1 MRIQEVKEISPW
13 EIIEG
18 IRNSGPLQLSWFG
31 AMRMKRKP
39 LKYVEQ
45 RRLVRFHS
53 HHKEMETMTSS
64 PHFVCLPVMS
74 SDQPS
79 EPLPPITSESTTV
92 QPVVPVGCVPPDI
105 KPTITSSTTVMSSQ
119 PSGMQSSSTAT
130 SRTKILDTI
139 RAMNKRQLNPN
150 VPIRPPGPLPPPL
163 RTGLITSINAGMIPS
178 QLTPRSMPTSVVPH
192 PNMGQMSM
200 QPPRP
205 INQAAPP
212 YRPSW
217 YDLFLQDLT
226 PENRNYINSLP
237 IEQKRI
243 HLLNLRRDFERRRIL
258 QQQQQQQQQQM
269 RMQGVGFPPHMSH
282 PGGPMHVTPPVQM
295 TQVMQ
300 QQQQHRLMATARYPL
315 PAQMPPPAHHPSQ
328 PYMVP
333 SHHPQAMFRQPG
345 VMYGQGMPPRQQ
357 HMPYPH

>member
-1 MRIQEVKEISPW
+1 
-13 EIIEG
+13 
-18 IRNSGPLQLSWFG
+18 
-31 AMRMKRKP
+31 MRMKRKP

-74 SDQPS
+74 NDQPS
-79 EPLPPITSESTTV
+79 EPLPPITTESTTV
-92 QPVVPVGCVPPDI
+92 QPVVPVGSVPPDI
-105 KPTITSSTTVMSSQ
+105 KPTITPSTTVTSAQ
-119 PSGMQSSSTAT
+119 PPGMQSSNAAT

-139 RAMNKRQLNPN
+139 RAMNNKRQQLNPN
-150 VPIRPPGPLPPPL
+150 VPIRPPGPLPHPL
-163 RTGLITSINAGMIPS
+163 RTGLTSINPGMIPS
-178 QLTPRSMPTSVVPH
+178 QQTPRSMPTSVVPH
-192 PNMGQMSM
+192 PNIGPMAM

-205 INQAAPP
+205 VTQAAPP
-212 YRPSW
+212 YRATW
-217 YDLFLQDLT
+217 YDLILQDLT
-226 PENRNYINSLP
+226 PENRNYISTLP
-237 IEQKRI
+237 IEQRKL
-243 HLLNLRRDFERRRIL
+243 HLINLRRDMERRRML
-258 QQQQQQQQQQM
+258 QQQQQM

-300 QQQQHRLMATARYPL
+300 QQQQQQQQHRLMAAARYPP
-315 PAQMPPPAHHPSQ
+315 PAQMPPPAHHPQ

-333 SHHPQAMFRQPG
+333 GHHPQAMFRQPG
-345 VMYGQGMPPRQQ
+345 VMYGQGIPPRQQ

>member
-1 MRIQEVKEISPW
+1 
-13 EIIEG
+13 
-18 IRNSGPLQLSWFG
+18 
-31 AMRMKRKP
+31 MKRKP

-79 EPLPPITSESTTV
+79 EPLPPITNESTTV

-119 PSGMQSSSTAT
+119 PSGMQPSSTAT

-139 RAMNKRQLNPN
+139 RAMNNKRQQLNPN

-192 PNMGQMSM
+192 PNMGQISM

-205 INQAAPP
+205 VNQAAPP
-212 YRPSW
+212 YRPNW

-226 PENRNYINSLP
+226 PENKNYINSLP
-237 IEQKRI
+237 IEQKRLHI
-243 HLLNLRRDFERRRIL
+243 MNLRRDFERRRIL
-258 QQQQQQQQQQM
+258 QQQQM
-269 RMQGVGFPPHMSH
+269 RMQGVGFPPHISH

-300 QQQQHRLMATARYPL
+300 QQQQHRLMAAGRYPM

-333 SHHPQAMFRQPG
+333 GHHPQAMFRQPG